1 MFPENKSLLALS
13 ANKFEEDF
21 VAVKVG
27 DVNAS
32 ATANSLMASED
43 RTAGTLLF
51 DVSDR
56 TVKAGETFEVTFK
69 ASEQVKGYQFT
80 LNFAGL
86 TAESV
91 TPGADM
97 KDENFALFSD
107 ALTTS
112 FDGKSAG
119 EFTVHFRATKAGKL
133 SQMLGV
139 SSRITR
145 AEAYALNGE
154 RNTVALRFNGSVI
167 AGIGFELYQNEPNP
181 FVSKTFIGFHL
192 PEAATATLTVR
203 DETGRTLFTQKGD
216 FAKGYNSIAV
226 ERELLP
232 TVGVLFYTLETATDS
247 ATKKMV
253 QTK

>member
-1 MFPENKSLLALS
+1 
-13 ANKFEEDF
+13 
-21 VAVKVG
+21 G
-27 DVNAS
+27 DLNAS
-32 ATANSLMASED
+32 ATANSLMSSED

-51 DVSDR
+51 DVTDR
-56 TVKAGETFEVTFK
+56 TVKAGETFEVSFK
-69 ASEQVKGYQFT
+69 AAEQVKGYQFT
-80 LNFAGL
+80 MNLNGLVVEEVVPGDDMSNVNFGVFA
-86 TAESV
+86 
-91 TPGADM
+91 
-97 KDENFALFSD
+97 D

-112 FDGKSAG
+112 YDGKSAG
-119 EFTVHFRATKAGKL
+119 EFTVMFRATKSGKL

-145 AEAYALNGE
+145 AEAYAFSGD
-154 RNTVALRFNGSVI
+154 RNTVALRFNGNMIS
-167 AGIGFELYQNEPNP
+167 GIGFELYQNQPNP
-181 FVSKTFIGFHL
+181 FVNKTFIGFHL

-232 TVGVLFYTLETATDS
+232 SVGVLYYTLETATDS